1 MLVSLLI
8 SLAIATLAI
17 YVSFNARDEIVQIG
31 AAIVAI
37 LCLFLSLIFAPTL
50 IKLLIVVAL
59 LLSGKPT
66 INPQGNNE
74 IGLNSKSVY

>member
-8 SLAIATLAI
+8 SLAITTLAI

-66 INPQGNNE
+66 INTQGNNE

>member
-17 YVSFNARDEIVQIG
+17 CVSFNARDEIVQIG

-50 IKLLIVVAL
+50 IKFLIVVAL

-66 INPQGNNE
+66 INTQGNNE